1 MTATTSAGTTT
12 QAVTPKLSVRGCS
25 LTFGAGQHNEVKAL
39 DKVFLDLAP
48 SEHVVI
54 VGSNGAGKSTLL
66 NLVCGRYLPDT
77 GNILL
82 DGEVVTDQPEH
93 QRARRIGR
101 VFQDP
106 LAGTAGPMTIE
117 ENLALAERRLYG
129 RRFRRI
135 RGDQR
140 TRQRENLSRLGLGL
154 EDRLSNRVDSLSG
167 GQRQALALLMASV
180 SQPDLLVLD
189 EHTAALDPGAAERV
203 LRITNEL
210 VSDEGLTTL
219 MITHNMDHAVST
231 GDRTVMMHRGSVL
244 FDVHSEE
251 RAAMTVSDLVDRFRE
266 LGGVVSDSAALA

>member
-1 MTATTSAGTTT
+1 MNHD
-12 QAVTPKLSVRGCS
+12 TPKLSVEGCS
-25 LTFGAGQHNEVKAL
+25 LTFNAGQHNQVRAL
-39 DKVFLDLAP
+39 DSVDLRVAT

-77 GNILL
+77 GRILI
-82 DGEVVTDQPEH
+82 DGESVTNQPEH

-106 LAGTAGPMTIE
+106 LAGTAGSMTIE
-117 ENLALAERRLYG
+117 ENLALAERRSSG

-135 RGDQR
+135 RRDQAA
-140 TRQRENLSRLGLGL
+140 QHREQLSRLGLGL
-154 EDRLSNRVDSLSG
+154 EDRLSNQVGSLSG

-180 SQPDLLVLD
+180 SKPDLLVLD

-203 LRITNEL
+203 LRLTNEL
-210 VSDEGLTTL
+210 VAEEGLTAL
-219 MITHNMDHAVST
+219 MITHNMEQAVTT

-244 FDVHSEE
+244 FDVDGEE
-251 RAAMTVSDLVDRFRE
+251 RSKMTVTDLIDRFRS
-266 LGGVVSDSAALA
+266 LGGVVSDRSTLA